1 VVPTTSPQPR
11 RSKGKSGSVAQGG
24 PLKGIR
30 LSVTLVGAG
39 RGLAERISAES
50 GLAVEEKGGDL
61 TVAITATSPEEA
73 LAQLRLLS
81 GLLTKKP

>member
-1 VVPTTSPQPR
+1 MVPTTSPPPR
-11 RSKGKSGSVAQGG
+11 RSRSKSGSVAQGG
-24 PLKGIR
+24 PLER
-30 LSVTLVGAG
+30 VTLSVTLVGAG
-39 RGLAERISAES
+39 RPLIERLAAEK

-81 GLLTKKP
+81 GLLAQKP